1 MAVDLAAQVRELL
14 FKVRLAEDSGFE
26 FKRVEFAGDKVR
38 TPHRDS
44 LADELAAFA
53 NAGGGTVVLG
63 VEDRAA
69 ADGQRTVSGI
79 APDKLDGLESWVVNL
94 AQDAI
99 DPPLLALRTL
109 ALELPDR
116 AGIQRA
122 VLRIDVPRSLFVHR
136 SPGGYRLRVGSS
148 QREMA
153 PDYLARLFQQ
163 RSQARLIRFDEQPVP
178 DTAAADLD
186 PALYRRFL
194 GPLDEPEAVK
204 LRKLHLLTA
213 QDGSDRLSV
222 AAVLLCT
229 PAPQHWLR
237 SAYVQ
242 AVAYRGTVNDAAQ
255 QLDALDCTGP
265 LDEQIRQ
272 ALRFVQRNQRVPA
285 RKDLGREDLAPYSLR
300 AVFEAV
306 VNAVAHRDYAIW
318 GAKIRLQMFAD
329 RLELMSPGAL
339 PNTLDVDGM
348 ALRQSTRNEL
358 VASLLARCPTG
369 LDAAGRARIM
379 DIRGE
384 GVPLI
389 LRESTA
395 LSGRR
400 PHYRLVGEEL
410 HLTIWAARP
419 APEPDFGHGRRS
431 RAGDL
436 RRLDAGVPDADAEA
450 RDVDGDA
457 AEGREDV

>member
-1 MAVDLAAQVRELL
+1 MAVDLVAQVRELL

-26 FKRVEFAGDKVR
+26 FKRVEFAGESDRVR
-38 TPHRDS
+38 APHRDA

-63 VEDRAA
+63 VADRAQ
-69 ADGQRTVSGI
+69 ADGGREVTGI
-79 APDKLDGLESWVVNL
+79 PRERLDALESWVVNL
-94 AQDAI
+94 AQDCI
-99 DPPLLALRTL
+99 TPPLDLRTL
-109 ALELPDR
+109 TLELPDR
-116 AGIQRA
+116 AGLQHA

-178 DTAAADLD
+178 DTTAADLD
-186 PALYRRFL
+186 PGLYRRFL

-204 LRKLHLLTA
+204 LRKLHLLTRPEDDA
-213 QDGSDRLSV
+213 ALSV
-222 AAVLLCT
+222 AAVLMCT
-229 PAPQHWLR
+229 PAPERWLR
-237 SAYVQ
+237 SAYIQ
-242 AVAYRGTVNDAAQ
+242 AVAYGGTVNDAAD

-265 LDEQIRQ
+265 LDAQIRT
-272 ALRFVQRNQRVPA
+272 ALRFVQRNMRMPA
-285 RKDLGREDLAPYSLR
+285 SKDLGREDRPQYSLR
-300 AVFEAV
+300 AVFEAL
-306 VNAVAHRDYAIW
+306 VNAVAHRDYAIY
-318 GAKIRLQMFAD
+318 GARIRLHLYAD
-329 RLELMSPGAL
+329 RLELASPGAL
-339 PNTLDVDGM
+339 PNTLDVEGM

-369 LDAAGRARIM
+369 LDEAGRARIM

-400 PHYRLVGEEL
+400 PEYRLVGEEL
-410 HLTIWAARP
+410 QLMIRAAATVRP
-419 APEPDFGHGRRS
+419 
-431 RAGDL
+431 
-436 RRLDAGVPDADAEA
+436 
-450 RDVDGDA
+450 
-457 AEGREDV
+457 